1 MAMLTPRIRF
11 KSMKPHVI
19 QILTLLRVSLHLMF
33 AALLGFGII
42 RFALNPESDSP
53 WKPSII
59 ALALVLG
66 AFYMFGTAWENRFAR
81 GDNIKD
87 PMPLSGW
94 WMLAITLIWALLM
107 GASGSFT
114 WLMFPLMFIALN
126 LLPGIRGVLGV
137 LTLLGIATVIPWIAR
152 PEDWTLGQLFGP
164 IIGACFSVAVYYGY
178 YVLNQDAMHYRQVA
192 AELLAA
198 QRDLAASEH
207 QSGRLEERERLSRE
221 IHDTVA
227 QGLSSIV
234 LLSRAAHGH
243 LERGELENV
252 HQQLTVIEK
261 QAGESLAEARRFVR
275 DLAAPSLG
283 DSLSTALRGVING
296 IREKQAALG
305 CPIDAHLELVGD
317 AETSL
322 PEPVTRT
329 ALRVAQEGLNNVVKH
344 AQASKAVVTLGI
356 WEDKVSIDVVDNGL
370 GFDTTRLDA
379 SGEQTQGG
387 FGLEGLKK
395 RISTVG
401 GTLVIESD
409 EYGTALACRIPLTS
423 RRETQ

>member
-1 MAMLTPRIRF
+1 MHPRIRF
-11 KSMKPHVI
+11 KGMRPHVI

-42 RFALNPESDSP
+42 RFTLSPDSESP
-53 WKPSII
+53 WKLCITTLAPS
-59 ALALVLG
+59 LG

-94 WMLAITLIWALLM
+94 WMLVITLMWAILM

-114 WLMFPLMFIALN
+114 WLMFPLVLIALN
-126 LLPGIRGVLGV
+126 LLPGIRGILSVL
-137 LTLLGIATVIPWIAR
+137 LLLGIATIIPWLAR
-152 PEDWTLGQLFGP
+152 PEDWVLGQLLGP
-164 IIGACFSVAVYYGY
+164 IIGACFSVAIYYGY

-234 LLSRAAHGH
+234 LLSRAAHRHCEHGD
-243 LERGELENV
+243 LENV
-252 HQQLTVIEK
+252 QRQLAIIEK

-275 DLAAPSLG
+275 DLAAPALGESLPI
-283 DSLSTALRGVING
+283 ALQGVIDG
-296 IREKQAALG
+296 VREKQSALG
-305 CPIDAHLELVGD
+305 CPLDVHLELVGD
-317 AETSL
+317 METSL

-344 AQASKAVVTLGI
+344 AHANKAVVTLGI
-356 WEDKVSIDVVDNGL
+356 WEDEVSIDVVDNGL
-370 GFDTTRLDA
+370 GFNAARLTTATDQ
-379 SGEQTQGG
+379 SEGG
-387 FGLEGLKK
+387 FGLGGLKK
-395 RISTVG
+395 RIATVDG
-401 GTLVIESD
+401 SLVIESD
-409 EYGTALACRIPLTS
+409 EYGTALVCRIPLTS
-423 RRETQ
+423 RREAQ